1 MHLFK
6 HVYLTLDIRQKHLYV
21 TEDAAQDAFDSVCKS
36 QYFIKSGHNPQEGGG
51 GVRCQNG
58 EANSRTSPV
67 QTSNCAN
74 VQRNWEKAVC

>member
-36 QYFIKSGHNPQEGGG
+36 QYFIKSGHNPQEGGFDAKTE
-51 GVRCQNG
+51 RQTA
-58 EANSRTSPV
+58 ELPQFRPV
-67 QTSNCAN
+67 T
-74 VQRNWEKAVC
+74 VQMYRETGKRQSVD